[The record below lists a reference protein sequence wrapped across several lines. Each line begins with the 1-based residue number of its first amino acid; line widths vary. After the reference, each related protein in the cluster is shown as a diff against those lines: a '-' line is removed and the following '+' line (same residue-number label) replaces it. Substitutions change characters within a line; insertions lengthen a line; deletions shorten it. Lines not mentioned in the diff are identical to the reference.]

1 MAKTRKN
8 LLGLLQLAAQR
19 IGERIVFLRGERVL
33 LDADLATLY
42 GVTTGALNRA
52 VKRNRERFP
61 ADFMLQLTA
70 DEADSLRCQAGIL
83 KTGRCQNCRRHAV
96 VGSPAVQPSGRVR
109 FWCEVPAPAALA
121 ALPAGR
127 CALPSRD
134 DQLTPR
140 RHVHRRLTP

>member
-52 VKRNRERFP
+52 VKRNHDRFP
-61 ADFMLQLTA
+61 ADFMCRRFA
-70 DEADSLRCQAGIL
+70 GEASFEMPNWHLKDRSLRPSLQRRSTTTPQ
-83 KTGRCQNCRRHAV
+83 TG
-96 VGSPAVQPSGRVR
+96 PS
-109 FWCEVPAPAALA
+109 A
-121 ALPAGR
+121 
-127 CALPSRD
+127 D
-134 DQLTPR
+134 
-140 RHVHRRLTP
+140 